1 MPESRIIVVG
11 AGLAGLTV
19 ADELHRRGHAVEVFE
34 ARDRVGGR
42 CHTVDGVDMG
52 AHWIHGTEGNP
63 VTALA
68 RRLGLPT
75 VFVGGDSTFT
85 GGWDALEVRRAG
97 AVGWADGDKLASI
110 LAADE
115 LWDALD
121 ALRRERNATD
131 APDISIAAAIAELR
145 ERGLLPA
152 DTSTLDW
159 HVSALARDDAGLGA
173 EQLSLRSW
181 DEGVD
186 VYGFGDS
193 VLASGFGQLA

>member
-1 MPESRIIVVG
+1 MPDRSIIVIG
-11 AGLAGLTV
+11 AGLGGLTV
-19 ADELHRRGHAVEVFE
+19 ADELQRRGKAVKVLE

-97 AVGWADGDKLASI
+97 AVRWADDDKLASI

-115 LWDALD
+115 MWDAL
-121 ALRRERNATD
+121 
-131 APDISIAAAIAELR
+131 
-145 ERGLLPA
+145 
-152 DTSTLDW
+152 
-159 HVSALARDDAGLGA
+159 
-173 EQLSLRSW
+173 SLIHI
-181 DEGVD
+181 
-186 VYGFGDS
+186 
-193 VLASGFGQLA
+193 